1 MIVKITRRKAKIA
14 IVKSKYP
21 NLEWIAGKRK
31 LRLM

>member
-1 MIVKITRRKAKIA
+1 MIIKITKRKATIDT
-14 IVKSKYP
+14 VKSKYP